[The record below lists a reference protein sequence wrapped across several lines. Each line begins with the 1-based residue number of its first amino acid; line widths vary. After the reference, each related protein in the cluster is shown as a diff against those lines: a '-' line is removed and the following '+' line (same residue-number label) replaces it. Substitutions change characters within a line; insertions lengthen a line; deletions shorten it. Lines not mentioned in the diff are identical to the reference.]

1 MYENMDVQEL
11 IQRAEGGDEEAM
23 LTLARGLL
31 AGSGNIEDRNP
42 EVIELGMKYL
52 KKAIKLGNAN
62 AMNEMGCMYY
72 CGTLLEQSYKKAVTW
87 YKKAA
92 AAGSIDAMNNL
103 GYCYYYGRDTAVDMK
118 KAYMYY
124 SQAALFGNAQ
134 AYYKLG
140 DMYMNGYFVKKDEKM
155 GFELY
160 FRAYKMSQEDANSS
174 YDDQETYSGACLRL
188 ARCLYEGTGVEKNLE
203 EAGHI
208 IADGIYFFRK
218 RWQRHDE
225 FCAGGF
231 AEAKELQKKI
241 QDELE
246 EKDQ

>member
-1 MYENMDVQEL
+1 MYENMDMQEL
-11 IQRAEGGDEEAM
+11 IQRAENGDEEAM
-23 LTLARGLL
+23 LMLARGLL
-31 AGSGNIEDRNP
+31 SGSGDIEDRNP

-52 KKAIKLGNAN
+52 KSAIKLGNAD

-72 CGTLLEQSYKKAVTW
+72 CGNLVEQS

-92 AAGSIDAMNNL
+92 AAGSVDAMNNL

-118 KAYMYY
+118 KAYIYY
-124 SQAALFGNAQ
+124 SQAAFFGNPQ

-140 DMYMNGYFVKKDEKM
+140 DMYMNGYFVKTDEKM

-160 FRAYKMSQEDANSS
+160 FRAYKMSQNDVDSA
-174 YDDQETYSGACLRL
+174 DGQETYSGACLRL
-188 ARCLYEGTGVEKNLE
+188 ARCLYEGVGVDRNLE

-208 IADGIYFFRK
+208 IADGIYYFRK

-241 QDELE
+241 QDELDAQDE
-246 EKDQ
+246 GGVLID